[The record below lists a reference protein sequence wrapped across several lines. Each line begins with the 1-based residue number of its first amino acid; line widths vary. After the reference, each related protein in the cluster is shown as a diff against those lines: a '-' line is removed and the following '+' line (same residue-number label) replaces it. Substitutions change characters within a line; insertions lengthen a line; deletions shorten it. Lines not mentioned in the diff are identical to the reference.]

1 MHKLFAY
8 LKRPYEQK
16 GFIIGTVDTCLKAVT
31 LFVWWYLTVVL
42 CALFFNSMMLDYNPM
57 NKMWWFSY
65 CFLIFFGATLMAY
78 ILVFVRTYNE
88 DEEE

>member
-16 GFIIGTVDTCLKAVT
+16 GFIIGTVDICLKAVT
-31 LFVWWYLTVVL
+31 LFVWGYLTMVL

-65 CFLIFFGATLMAY
+65 CFLIFFGATLLAY
-78 ILVFVRTYNE
+78 ILLFVRTYNE

>member
-31 LFVWWYLTVVL
+31 LFVWGYLTVVL

-57 NKMWWFSY
+57 NKM
-65 CFLIFFGATLMAY
+65 
-78 ILVFVRTYNE
+78 
-88 DEEE
+88 

>member
-16 GFIIGTVDTCLKAVT
+16 GFIIGMVDTCLKAVT
-31 LFVWWYLTVVL
+31 LFVWGYLTVVL

-65 CFLIFFGATLMAY
+65 CFLIFFGATLLAY
-78 ILVFVRTYNE
+78 ILLFVRTYNE
-88 DEEE
+88 EEE

>member
-31 LFVWWYLTVVL
+31 LFVWGYLTVVL
-42 CALFFNSMMLDYNPM
+42 CALFFNSMMLA
-57 NKMWWFSY
+57 F
-65 CFLIFFGATLMAY
+65 
-78 ILVFVRTYNE
+78 VF
-88 DEEE
+88 

>member
-16 GFIIGTVDTCLKAVT
+16 GFIIGAVDTCLKAVT
-31 LFVWWYLTVVL
+31 LFVWGYLTMVL

-65 CFLIFFGATLMAY
+65 CFLIFFGATLLAY
-78 ILVFVRTYNE
+78 ILLFVRTYNE